1 MKIGFIGLGVM
12 GRPMAKNL
20 IRAGHE
26 LTVADHHPEHIAELV
41 ELGAKPAACGKE
53 AAEGAEVVITMLPN
67 SPHVLEVLEGENGLL
82 SGDLPEDFFLF
93 RCQHQ

>member
-53 AAEGAEVVITMLPN
+53 A
-67 SPHVLEVLEGENGLL
+67 S
-82 SGDLPEDFFLF
+82 
-93 RCQHQ
+93 